1 MGKSI
6 KILDLAKQMIKMN
19 GFIPKIRYKKNNTN
33 ENNEISIKFTGLRA
47 GEKMKEELVY
57 KTQIKKTEHPRIFKT
72 KDNFKPNYSYNKNL
86 SKLLMAC
93 KKNDVEETIML
104 LKLINKDFKNLS
116 SKEDIITKF
125 SEKSLRD

>member
-1 MGKSI
+1 MCKSI

-19 GFIPKIRYKKNNTN
+19 GLIPKIQYKKNNIN
-33 ENNEISIKFTGLRA
+33 EKNEINIKFTGLRA
-47 GEKMKEELVY
+47 GEKMKEELVN

-72 KDNFKPNYSYNKNL
+72 KDNFKPNYSYNNNL

-93 KKNDVEETIML
+93 KKGDVKETIIL

-125 SEKSLRD
+125 SE